1 MQRDKIRGVVVATL
15 MPFDRSGEI
24 DWDSFKRLL
33 DYCALRPGITAVFV
47 NGHAGEAA
55 ALTDGEQDHVIE
67 VTRKHIGDS
76 VTLMGGI
83 VCYNT
88 QDAIDR
94 AKAVEAAGADIAV
107 LFPFPQFSGGAGSI
121 ARIAT
126 SYVDAVAC
134 KTKLPISI
142 FQYPIQSGAGYSTEV
157 LMEIAKHP
165 SVVAIKE
172 GSNDISVYEENVR
185 RIRQE
190 APDTAVLASNF
201 RWLFAQAAFGA
212 DGILSGLTS
221 LLPDAL
227 IELWDAAE
235 AMDLGRMRAV
245 NETMQ
250 PFIDAIYGH
259 PPSMDMHTRMKV
271 ALKELGVIAEAMPRL
286 PLLLP
291 APADKTRILAAVQSG
306 LQAGGCLAGDLPVK
320 SKVGV
325 R

>member
-1 MQRDKIRGVVVATL
+1 MQREKIKGVVVATL
-15 MPFDRSGEI
+15 MPFNRSGEI
-24 DWDSFKRLL
+24 DWDSYKRLL
-33 DYCALRPGITAVFV
+33 DYCALKPGIAAVFV

-55 ALTDGEQDHVIE
+55 ALTGAEQDQVID
-67 VTRKHIGDS
+67 VTRRHIGGDA
-76 VTLMGGI
+76 TLMSGI

-88 QDAIDR
+88 EDAIDR
-94 AKAVEAAGADIAV
+94 AKAVEAAGADVAV
-107 LFPFPQFSGGAGSI
+107 LFPLPQFSAGAGNI

-134 KTKLPISI
+134 ETKLPISI
-142 FQYPIQSGAGYSTEV
+142 FQYPIQSGAGYSTDV

-172 GSNDISVYEENVR
+172 GSNDITVYEENVR
-185 RIRQE
+185 RIRQD

-212 DGILSGLTS
+212 DGILSGLAS

-227 IELWDAAE
+227 IELWDATE

-245 NETMQ
+245 NEMMQ
-250 PFIDAIYGH
+250 PFIDAVYGH
-259 PPSMDMHTRMKV
+259 PPLMDMHTRMKV
-271 ALKELGVIAEAMPRL
+271 ALKEFGVIAEAMPRL

-291 APADKTRILAAVQSG
+291 DPADKSRICAALQSG
-306 LQAGGCLAGDLPVK
+306 LQAGGCLSGDLPK
-320 SKVGV
+320 KPNFGNL
-325 R
+325 